1 MRKKGPRRKP
11 GTVILEIQASNGLV
25 EVTAAWIEDKR
36 SRFPGAD
43 VLAVAE
49 AYRARCEADPGERV
63 TVWGMERR
71 LTRLI
76 REQARRNGETGG
88 VPWTTGS

>member
-1 MRKKGPRRKP
+1 MRQKDPRRKP
-11 GTVILEIQASNGLV
+11 GTVILEIQALNGLV

-36 SRFPGAD
+36 ARFPGAD

-49 AYRARCEADPGERV
+49 AYRARCEADPEERV

-76 REQARRNGETGG
+76 REQGRREGETGG
-88 VPWTTGS
+88 APWTTGC